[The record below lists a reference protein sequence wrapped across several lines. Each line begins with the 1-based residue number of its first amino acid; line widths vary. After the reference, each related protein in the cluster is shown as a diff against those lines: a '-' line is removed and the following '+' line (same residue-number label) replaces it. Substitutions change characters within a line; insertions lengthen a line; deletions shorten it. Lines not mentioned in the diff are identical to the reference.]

1 MPCCSQCWS
10 TWAQNLLTDYAWP
23 ILLAAFAWVFAGWR
37 RATTTTGAA
46 RVGDE
51 HCNGVKNKAKIASP
65 VDLTSTVPPDSLA
78 SPTEPLDSDVTD
90 DSFVPPETAGTS
102 PATESVSG
110 SDPAELDSFLSGEG
124 EDGDSSL
131 SGLGSGINAAT
142 SGTPGDFGNSSTSDP
157 TALLSSLGF
166 SPDDIAAAQSQQNAQ
181 NSPLTGLSW
190 PSSLDGVSSA
200 ADPSTGASGDPA
212 VAPVVGATSPAS

>member
-1 MPCCSQCWS
+1 MLS
-10 TWAQNLLTDYAWP
+10 TVVPSP
-23 ILLAAFAWVFAGWR
+23 ITF
-37 RATTTTGAA
+37 
-46 RVGDE
+46 RVS
-51 HCNGVKNKAKIASP
+51 APLIASP
-65 VDLTSTVPPDSLA
+65 VDPTSTLPADSLA
-78 SPTEPLDSDVTD
+78 SPTEPLGSDVTD
-90 DSFVPPETAGTS
+90 DSFALPETASTS

-110 SDPAELDSFLSGEG
+110 SDPAELDSSLSGEG

-142 SGTPGDFGNSSTSDP
+142 SGIPGDFGNSSTSDP

-181 NSPLTGLSW
+181 SSHSTGLSW

-200 ADPSTGASGDPA
+200 ADPSTGATSDPDI
-212 VAPVVGATSPAS
+212 APVVAATTPAS